1 MKVSALVGG
10 VQYLQLVEKW
20 MSVTTRIIFL
30 SVEDDWQGMDTLGNC
45 FFFFFFFIL
54 ACFVF
59 CLWSVQVP
67 MKNEIKNI
75 STGLE
80 ETQ

>member
-1 MKVSALVGG
+1 MLDSETVSWFPRVNFIEIA
-10 VQYLQLVEKW
+10 
-20 MSVTTRIIFL
+20 FL
-30 SVEDDWQGMDTLGNC
+30 
-45 FFFFFFFIL
+45 FFFFIL